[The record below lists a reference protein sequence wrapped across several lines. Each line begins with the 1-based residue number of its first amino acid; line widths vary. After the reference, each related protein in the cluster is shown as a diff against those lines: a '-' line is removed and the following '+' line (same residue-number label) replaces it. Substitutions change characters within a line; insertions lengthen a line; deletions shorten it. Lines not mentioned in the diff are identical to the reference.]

1 MATDTV
7 TTGMVI
13 MVMDT
18 VTTGMVIM
26 ATDTVTTGMVIT
38 AMDTVTT
45 GMVIMAT
52 DTVTTGMVIMAT
64 IITTDMAVG
73 GTDAGTATA
82 SVLVGVGPRMAT
94 SGSVT
99 NLQHRASASA
109 NAPLL

>member
-1 MATDTV
+1 MEVMATDTV
-7 TTGMVI
+7 ITGMVI
-13 MVMDT
+13 MV
-18 VTTGMVIM
+18 
-26 ATDTVTTGMVIT
+26 
-38 AMDTVTT
+38 
-45 GMVIMAT
+45 T

-99 NLQHRASASA
+99 NLPFAVGLPFSAPASVGVAESVA
-109 NAPLL
+109 QVIRLPPFAA